1 LAAVSVKEPTK
12 RRLGQVVSVYG
23 GKGGVGKTL
32 LCTELASL
40 LSEAGHKVVLV
51 DLTLRLGS
59 DLALSLGLEPDPNF
73 ADLVPAIDTVVPHT
87 MEHYLLHHESGTRL
101 LAAPTSPDRWQRI
114 REGHVEKAI
123 HLLRYRYDFVVVD
136 LASSFD
142 SRVLAVL
149 PISDRIY
156 TLVTPD
162 GVALQNTRDLA
173 KLLRLLGY
181 GGRTR
186 LVLNRLTGKEIL
198 SVPEMESIA
207 GQPFDYVIYDSP
219 NRKKW
224 LEGGNKVRSTRM
236 TRGLAPIFNE
246 LIGKESEESR
256 PIGKRLLPL
265 ISSLNPLTGE
275 VSTSDVQ
282 TDESRPSRQILRG
295 LVHQRVIEQVGP
307 NQLGRGE
314 NKGKVTTQLKT
325 QVLKVID
332 DVLIENVGDHWT
344 QKEQQTFREEMVD
357 EILGLG
363 HLEALLR
370 DPEITEIMVNG
381 CNQVYVER
389 QGQLILTDRKFTNDS
404 AVVKIIERIIAPLG
418 RRIDESS
425 PMVDARLP
433 DGSRVNAII
442 PPLSLNGPM
451 LTIRKFFDEAL
462 GVNDLIRFGSL
473 NEEMARF
480 LKQCVRAKMNL
491 LVSGGTGSGKTTLL
505 NVLSSFIPANERV
518 ITIEDAAELQL
529 QQPHVGRLEA
539 RPANIEGRGEVS
551 IRDLLRNALR
561 MRPDRIIIGEVRG
574 PEALDMLQ
582 AMNTGHDGSMTTAH
596 ANSPLDL
603 MSRLETMVMMGSI
616 DLPLLAIREQIAAAL
631 DIVVHQGRFRDGSR
645 KITEIAWVAG
655 LEDGRVKLVPL
666 FTFSHQGN
674 SPDGKVLGEFQR
686 VNDPVLLAKELR
698 LRGVG

>member
-1 LAAVSVKEPTK
+1 MAVVSVKAPTK
-12 RRLGQVVSVYG
+12 HQLGQVISVYS

-32 LCTELASL
+32 LCTGLASL
-40 LSEAGHKVVLV
+40 LSEAGYKVVLV

-59 DLALSLGLEPDPNF
+59 DLALALDLEPDRNF
-73 ADLVPAIDTVVPHT
+73 ADLLPAIDTLVPHT

-142 SRVLAVL
+142 GRVLAVL
-149 PISDRIY
+149 PISDKIY
-156 TLVTPD
+156 TLVIPD
-162 GVALQNTRDLA
+162 GVALQNVRDLA

-198 SVPEMESIA
+198 SIPEMETIV
-207 GQPFDYVIYDSP
+207 GQSFDYVISDFP
-219 NRKKW
+219 NRRRW
-224 LEGGNKVRSTRM
+224 LEGSNKIRSARM
-236 TRGLAPIFNE
+236 IKGLMPIFNE
-246 LIGKESEESR
+246 LTGKESDESR
-256 PIGKRLLPL
+256 PIGKRFLPL
-265 ISSLNPLTGE
+265 ISSLNPTTTEAAGSHSE
-275 VSTSDVQ
+275 RAENTPCRQ
-282 TDESRPSRQILRG
+282 TLRG

-314 NKGKVTTQLKT
+314 DQGQVTAQLKA
-325 QVLKVID
+325 QVIKVID
-332 DVLIENVGDHWT
+332 DVLIENIGNHWT
-344 QKEQQTFREEMVD
+344 QKEQQVFREEMVD

-363 HLEALLR
+363 HLETLLR

-381 CNQVYVER
+381 CSQVYVER
-389 QGQLILTDRKFTNDS
+389 RGHLVLTDREFTNDS
-404 AVVKIIERIIAPLG
+404 AVIKIIERIIAPLG

-442 PPLSLNGPM
+442 PPLSLDGPM
-451 LTIRKFFDEAL
+451 LTIRKFFDESL
-462 GVNDLIRFGSL
+462 EVDDLIRFGSL
-473 NEEMARF
+473 SKEMARF
-480 LKQCVRAKMNL
+480 LKQCVRAKLNL

-505 NVLSSFIPANERV
+505 NVLSGFIPADERV
-518 ITIEDAAELQL
+518 ITIEDAAELRL

-539 RPANIEGRGEVS
+539 RPANIEGKGEVG

-603 MSRLETMVMMGSI
+603 MSRLETMVMMGSV

-631 DIVVHQGRFRDGSR
+631 DIVVQQGRFRDGSR
-645 KITEIAWVAG
+645 KITEIAWVEG
-655 LEDGRVKLVPL
+655 IEDGKVRLVPL
-666 FTFSHQGN
+666 FVFRQQGIDA
-674 SPDGKVLGEFQR
+674 DGKVLGEFQQ
-686 VNDPVLLAKELR
+686 VNDPVPLARDLQSR
-698 LRGVG
+698 AV